1 MVNRIVPVTEGGSGL
16 GKAVA
21 AAAWTAGLLS
31 AQVGPRGLTA
41 NLISPGYIAGTGSF
55 RGTLS
60 EQREAALVG
69 ATHDGRAGQPGDIAE
84 TEEIRPLRQDT
95 GRRTRPLFPRHF
107 NTLALRSSA

>member
-1 MVNRIVPVTEGGSGL
+1 M
-16 GKAVA
+16 
-21 AAAWTAGLLS
+21 
-31 AQVGPRGLTA
+31 GPRGLTA

-84 TEEIRPLRQDT
+84 TACFLASAGARHIT
-95 GRRTRPLFPRHF
+95 GQALHVNGGAHTTR
-107 NTLALRSSA
+107 